1 MGRRAF
7 QKSLAMIFGKERWV
21 GTVVGTLYVGRGL
34 RSLGWAGRSGTTELG
49 ASVATIQRTDVSGS
63 SLIPQAACSQ

>member
-1 MGRRAF
+1 M
-7 QKSLAMIFGKERWV
+7 